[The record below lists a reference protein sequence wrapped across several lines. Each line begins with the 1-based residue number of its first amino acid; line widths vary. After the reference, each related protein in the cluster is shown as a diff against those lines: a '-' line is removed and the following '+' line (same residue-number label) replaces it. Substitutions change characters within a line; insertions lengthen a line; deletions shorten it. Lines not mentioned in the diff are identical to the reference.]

1 MIKKGLLFTLILM
14 IGFILSGCSEV
25 QKDYYEVHIIVVDG
39 NQFHFINPD
48 EGKDTISIKYMDNKG
63 SEFIYLYQPV
73 DGSEFSYDHFFS
85 TINTHWV
92 TTDLRTGKHY
102 IESSEEIDTY
112 IYEFFIEKD
121 AWEASKS

>member
-1 MIKKGLLFTLILM
+1 MIKKGLLFTLILV
-14 IGFILSGCSEV
+14 IGFILIGCGEV
-25 QKDYYEVHIIVVDG
+25 QKDYYEIHIIVVDG

-63 SEFIYLYQPV
+63 AEFIYLYQPI

-85 TINTHWV
+85 TINTHWI

-112 IYEFFIEKD
+112 IYEFYIEKD